1 MKRPSSRAHALLRPS
16 FGLCAA
22 LTALVSLG
30 CDQKKVAPAP
40 PPPNVLVDA
49 ARRRDIPVYLDA
61 VATLDGY
68 VNADIRARVRGYL
81 KTQDYKDGAF
91 VKAGDPLFTI
101 EATEY
106 IAAVNEAKAAVA
118 RAKVASEHNKVQ
130 FDRYQGLFQTG
141 TVSQQDVDN
150 TKASVDDAKAQIQS
164 AQAQLEQAN
173 LNLSYTQIRSPL
185 SGVAGL
191 ALVRVGNL
199 VGQDGPTLLTT
210 VSSLDPIRV
219 TFPMSEVDYV
229 RFPDRFKHFDQRD
242 IKWAKA
248 QFAKLEQTGMADGD
262 DPGLELVLSDGST
275 YGRRGVIVTANRQ
288 IDPSTGTIQL
298 QALVP
303 NPDGILRPGQFGRV
317 RLRRSDVGTGVIAI
331 SEKALISVQGT
342 YSVGVV
348 GADNKVSLRRVEVG
362 PSVSGLRLINS
373 GLTEGDRVVVE
384 GVQKISDGATVVPK
398 QAPEPAA
405 SGSGAAGSAPSA
417 APPTSGVA
425 AKN

>member
-1 MKRPSSRAHALLRPS
+1 MKRPSSRAHALRLPS
-16 FGLCAA
+16 FGLWAA
-22 LTALVSLG
+22 LSALATFG
-30 CDQKKVAPAP
+30 CDQKKVAATP
-40 PPPNVLVDA
+40 PPPNVLVDTVH
-49 ARRRDIPVYLDA
+49 RRDIPVYLDA

-68 VNADIRARVRGYL
+68 VNADIRARVRGFL
-81 KTQDYKDGAF
+81 KTQDYKDGSA

-101 EATEY
+101 ESTEY
-106 IAAVNEAKAAVA
+106 VAAVDEAKAAVA

-150 TKASVDDAKAQIQS
+150 TKASVDDATAQIQS
-164 AQAQLEQAN
+164 AKAQLEQAN

-185 SGVAGL
+185 AGVAGL

-229 RFPDRFKHFDQRD
+229 KFPDRFKHFDQRD
-242 IKWAKA
+242 LKWAKA
-248 QFAKLEQTGMADGD
+248 QFARLEQNGAAEGD
-262 DPGLELVLSDGST
+262 DPGVELVLSDGST

-317 RLRRSDVGTGVIAI
+317 RLRRTDVGTGAIAI

-348 GADNKVSLRRVEVG
+348 GADNKISLHRVEVG

-373 GLTEGDRVVVE
+373 GLAEGDRIVVE
-384 GVQKISDGATVVPK
+384 GVQKISEGATVVPK
-398 QAPEPAA
+398 QATEPAA
-405 SGSGAAGSAPSA
+405 TGSGAAAGAPSA
-417 APPTSGVA
+417 AAPTSGVA